1 MGSLRPTA
9 GRRASAWLHRRPR
22 VRLGLLL
29 GLPLAWMVVIYL
41 GALIAL
47 LVQSFFSLDDFT
59 GQVNRRLTLSTW
71 HQLLTRVTF
80 DTVMRTMLMALA
92 VTLASVVVAFPI
104 AYFMA
109 RLATPRVKAI
119 LYVLMLL
126 PLWASYMVKVYS
138 WNLILAKGGVVEWA
152 VHHLGL
158 TSVLDWLLR
167 LPVVGG
173 GYLGASLLGQFLVFV
188 YMWLPY
194 MILPV
199 EVALERVPASLVDAS
214 GDLGAQPRTTFR
226 RVVWPLAKPGIV
238 AGSIFTFSLTLGDFI
253 IPTLI
258 GTSQPSIGK
267 AIYEYQGTSGNLP
280 LAAAFAVIPVL
291 IMAIYLT
298 AAKRMGAFE
307 AL

>member
-1 MGSLRPTA
+1 VGPPRPTA
-9 GRRASAWLHRRPR
+9 GRRLSAWLYRRPR
-22 VRLGLLL
+22 LRLSLLL
-29 GLPLAWMVVIYL
+29 GPPLLWMVVLYV
-41 GALIAL
+41 GALAAL

-59 GQVNRRLTLSTW
+59 GKVQRTFTLSTW
-71 HQLLTRVTF
+71 HSLFTQVTF
-80 DTVMRTMLMALA
+80 DTVLRTSVMALS
-92 VTLASVVVAFPI
+92 VTVASVAVAFPI

-109 RLATPRVKAI
+109 RLATPRVKAA

-138 WNLILAKGGVVEWA
+138 WNLILSKGGVIEWG
-152 VHHLGL
+152 VHRVGL
-158 TSVLDWLLR
+158 TGLLDRVLR
-167 LPVVGG
+167 VPTIGG
-173 GYLGASLLGQFLVFV
+173 SYLGASLLGQFLVFV

-199 EVALERVPASLVDAS
+199 EAALERVPASLVDAS
-214 GDLGAQPRTTFR
+214 GDLGAHPRTTFR
-226 RVVWPLAKPGIV
+226 RVIWPLAKPGVV

-267 AIYEYQGTSGNLP
+267 AIYEYQGSAGNLP
-280 LAAAFAVIPVL
+280 LAAAFAVLPML

-298 AAKRMGAFE
+298 VAKRMGAFE